1 MNRLILGDIRR
12 QILPPVDVIVT
23 DPPYRVISGGNAADG
38 RPTGVLAANDGRIFS
53 ANDIAFTDYLPQ
65 LYVALKDP
73 GHLYMMVNF
82 FNLEVALAAT
92 RQAGFDIHNLLVWQK
107 NTVTPNRWYMK
118 NCEYVIFA
126 RKGKAV
132 TIANPG
138 SKTVHSFTNATGD
151 RLHPVEKPVD
161 LMRLYIENSSKPGD
175 LVLDPFMGSGT
186 TGVAAKA
193 TGRRFLGIEV
203 DPQYYAVACR
213 RMGVMP

>member
-12 QILPPVDVIVT
+12 QVLPPVNLIVT

-38 RPTGVLAANDGRIFS
+38 RPTGILKSNDSRIFQH
-53 ANDIAFTDYLPQ
+53 NDIAFADYLPQ
-65 LYVALKDP
+65 LYLALRDP

-82 FNLEVALAAT
+82 FNLEAALAAT

-126 RKGKAV
+126 RKGKAM
-132 TIANPG
+132 TINDCG
-138 SKTVHSFTNATGD
+138 SKTVHSFTNTID
-151 RLHPVEKPVD
+151 RDHPVEKPVD

-186 TGVAAKA
+186 TGVAAKV
-193 TGRRFLGIEV
+193 TGRRFLGIEI
-203 DPQYYAVACR
+203 DPVYYAAACR
-213 RMGVMP
+213 RMSVMP